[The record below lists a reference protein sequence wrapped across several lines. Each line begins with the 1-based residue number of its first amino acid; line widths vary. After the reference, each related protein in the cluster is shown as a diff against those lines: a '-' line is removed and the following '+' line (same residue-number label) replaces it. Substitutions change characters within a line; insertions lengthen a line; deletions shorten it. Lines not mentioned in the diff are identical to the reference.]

1 MTPPG
6 GHLKFI
12 LDTNL
17 GLPVDRD
24 PWSTF
29 LRANDIAADSTT
41 DLPRIGRAMDAHE
54 FDLGYVPLADL
65 LRRMARRDRHYRGLA
80 IATSKF
86 TGRVDFPSVLVVR
99 GDDEA
104 KGLDDLAGS
113 KYGYINKSCSS
124 SYFPPAIL
132 FHREGR
138 RLDHV
143 LHIEPVPPWQ
153 GQVDAVVSGRV
164 RATMCP
170 EDVWR
175 TNPANA
181 KTTKVIGRFDEARAA
196 VVVARRSLD
205 EAVARKL
212 LDALVEWIPEPQ
224 SVYGA
229 FRPFYFADVQ
239 AYYHDLARLT
249 ADL

>member
-1 MTPPG
+1 MTLPD
-6 GHLKFI
+6 GHLKFV

-24 PWSTF
+24 PWLAF
-29 LRANDIAADSTT
+29 LRENDIAVESTT
-41 DLPRIGRAMDAHE
+41 DLLRIGRAMDAHE
-54 FDLGYVPLADL
+54 FDIGFVPLADL
-65 LRRMARRDRHYRGLA
+65 LRRVARGDRHYRGLA

-99 GDDEA
+99 RDDGA
-104 KGLDDLAGS
+104 AGLDDLAGS

-124 SYFPPAIL
+124 SYFPPAIML
-132 FHREGR
+132 HREGR

-143 LHIEPVPPWQ
+143 LHIEPVPSWQ
-153 GQVDAVVSGRV
+153 GQVDAVIAGRV

-181 KTTKVIGRFDEARAA
+181 ATTKVIGRFDEARAA
-196 VVVARRSLD
+196 AVVVRRSLD
-205 EAVARKL
+205 EAVARKI
-212 LDALVEWIPEPQ
+212 LDPLVDWIPEPQ
-224 SVYGA
+224 AVYGA

-239 AYYHDLARLT
+239 AYYHDLARLP
-249 ADL
+249 ADF